1 MTGEGVDL
9 FWLPLGAGGWS
20 VRRNGRVL
28 EAVTSRLAGRPAQAL
43 VHSALVVRRAG
54 VRSVIEMGPVWNVPG
69 TPAERGSV
77 GTGAVGIR
85 WLGRSRWFRYEV
97 RCWPGGVLPDEAEA
111 LGGPRPTT
119 ADPALVLRAVRT
131 VPFPTW
137 GRDDLCTGGVWNS
150 NSLTSWLLG
159 RCGQDTELVRPPSGC
174 RAPGWDAGLVLASR
188 QAH

>member
-1 MTGEGVDL
+1 MDL

-111 LGGPRPTT
+111 LGARDRRRPTPRSSCAPSAPCRSRPGAAT
-119 ADPALVLRAVRT
+119 TCAPAASGTRT
-131 VPFPTW
+131 P
-137 GRDDLCTGGVWNS
+137 
-150 NSLTSWLLG
+150 
-159 RCGQDTELVRPPSGC
+159 
-174 RAPGWDAGLVLASR
+174 
-188 QAH
+188 